1 MTTKLPTVKNGDTWN
16 FSFVWSNNNTPINL
30 SSCTAK
36 MQIRDKDGALV
47 LTAPATA
54 TSPLLP
60 NTVTITGS
68 TGTVNV
74 TFSSNFTAPIA
85 AGTYKSDL
93 QLTFA
98 DGTVQS
104 SSTVIITVEAGITE

>member
-30 SSCTAK
+30 TGCTAK
-36 MQIRDKDGALV
+36 MQIRDKDGV
-47 LTAPATA
+47 LAATA
-54 TSPLLP
+54 S
-60 NTVTITGS
+60 TIAIVGS

-74 TFSSNFTAPIA
+74 TFSAAVTALVP

-93 QLTFA
+93 QVTFT

>member
-1 MTTKLPTVKNGDTWN
+1 MATKLPTVKNGDTWK
-16 FSFVWSNNNTPINL
+16 FSFVWSNSDGSAMNL
-30 SSCTAK
+30 TGCTAK
-36 MQIRDKDGALV
+36 MQIKDTAGAV
-47 LTAPATA
+47 VATA
-54 TSPLLP
+54 SSAL
-60 NTVTITGS
+60 NSITIVYL

-74 TFSSNFTAPIA
+74 VFSATITGPIA
-85 AGTYKSDL
+85 AGLYKSDL